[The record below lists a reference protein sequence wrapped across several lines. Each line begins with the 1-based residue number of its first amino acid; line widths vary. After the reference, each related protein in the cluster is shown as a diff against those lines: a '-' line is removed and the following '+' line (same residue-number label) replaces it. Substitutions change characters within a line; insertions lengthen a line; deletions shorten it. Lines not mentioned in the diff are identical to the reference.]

1 MAVRTNIIFLYA
13 DSLRRDF
20 STCFIIKNKLHE
32 NGYKT
37 IICSRRNLGKFSKL
51 FIPQKLFLVGQINII
66 PKEIIKYSI
75 RGKSKIY
82 FLPSEGIAED
92 SEYQVMYPKNKI
104 YDHIDSIYFWGKNP
118 YLWFK
123 NNREINNTKKL
134 KKVGYNRFPIAKA
147 YSETSKK
154 DKNKIGFIGR
164 FPVMN
169 DLYERSPMWFFLIE
183 NSMDEVE
190 KTCARIKSESEAMF
204 LYLEIFNKIIKESDY
219 IISYRPHPN
228 ENLKTYEMLVS
239 KFNGRFELNQDHD
252 VSEWMSECDKIVGV
266 ASSSFIDAS
275 IQKIPVI
282 TIDEII
288 NIKSST
294 TKFDPFLRV
303 VYDYSYNPKDMNGLF
318 KLILDKNLKAKNN
331 LNFKK
336 MVNDNLKG
344 DTSLVFDKIYS
355 DLSSELSR
363 SIILDFINL
372 NILMAMDFI
381 LSIYQKIFNNNS
393 TQFDYSIVFHKASD
407 KLKLITQNINNKY
420 K

>member
-1 MAVRTNIIFLYA
+1 MAIQTNIIFLYA

-20 STCFIIKNKLHE
+20 STCFIIKDKLDK
-32 NGYKT
+32 NGYKS
-37 IICSRRNLGKFSKL
+37 IICSRRNLSKFL
-51 FIPQKLFLVGQINII
+51 RIIIPQKLFLVGQINIL

-75 RGKSKIY
+75 KGKCKIY
-82 FLPSEGIAED
+82 FLPSEGIADD

-104 YDHIDSIYFWGKNP
+104 YDYINSIFFWGKNP

-123 NNREINNTKKL
+123 NNRKINDINKL
-134 KKVGYNRFPIAKA
+134 KKTGYNRFPISKA
-147 YSETSKK
+147 YSEIS
-154 DKNKIGFIGR
+154 DENKNKIGFIGR
-164 FPVMN
+164 FPMMN
-169 DLYERSPMWFFLIE
+169 DLYDRNPMWFYLIE

-190 KTCARIKSESEAMF
+190 KSRGRIKSESEAIF

-288 NIKSST
+288 NTKSST
-294 TKFDPFLRV
+294 SKFDPFLRV

-355 DLSSELSR
+355 DLSSELSK
-363 SIILDFINL
+363 SFILDFINYS
-372 NILMAMDFI
+372 ILVTIDFV
-381 LSIYQKIFNNNS
+381 LSMYQKVFYKNS
-393 TQFDYSIVFHKASD
+393 TQFDYSIFFHKISD
-407 KLKLITQNINNKY
+407 KLKLITHKINNKY
-420 K
+420 